1 MWVALLSLV
10 CKIAVVVV
18 AAVVDTTELLR
29 VQDTSHLLQ
38 DCGIHYTNTNMY
50 SYMQCQGYSLVKYT
64 TFPQPSPSLSSDIPD
79 IGKCFSR
86 L

>member
-1 MWVALLSLV
+1 MWVALVSLV

-38 DCGIHYTNTNMY
+38 DFATHYTHYTNTYIY
-50 SYMQCQGYSLVKYT
+50 SYMQCQG
-64 TFPQPSPSLSSDIPD
+64 
-79 IGKCFSR
+79 
-86 L
+86 